1 MKRIGWML
9 ALWIGLLIIES
20 WMGAKMVYAE
30 PLTPQTIVKKQIE
43 NLPTDDVEQ
52 YWHRLQ
58 KEYGGY
64 FPENQS
70 PSVFTMFSQM
80 GGEGGYSIDSFLK
93 GLAKFFFHELLHN
106 GRLLG
111 TIIILTVFSMILEN
125 LQNAFEQN
133 TVSRVGYAI
142 SYMVLIII
150 AINSFSVAVGYAK
163 EAISDM
169 VQFMMA
175 MIPLILALL
184 ASAGNITSVAMF
196 HPMIIFM
203 INVIGTLI
211 YTVIFPLLFFSA
223 VLSIVSSFSERYQ
236 ISQLA
241 QLLRN
246 LSLGLLGVVLT
257 VFLGVISVQGA
268 TGAVTDGI
276 TIRTAKYVTGNFV
289 PVVGR
294 MISDATDTVV
304 GASLLVKN
312 AVGMAGVAI
321 IILLCAFP
329 AIKIFTLALIYNVS
343 AAIMQPLGNSP
354 IISCLST
361 IGKSLIFIFAALAAV
376 GLMFFLAITIIITAG
391 NISVMIR

>member
-1 MKRIGWML
+1 MIRNNWIITVGFFFIFYFIGTL
-9 ALWIGLLIIES
+9 T
-20 WMGAKMVYAE
+20 VQAE
-30 PLTPQTIVKKQIE
+30 PVIANEIVKKQIE
-43 NLPTDDVEQ
+43 QLPTDDVEQ
-52 YWHRLQ
+52 YWNNLQ
-58 KEYGGY
+58 KQYGGY
-64 FPENQS
+64 FPDNKA
-70 PSVFTMFSQM
+70 PNLFDLFSG
-80 GGEGGYSIDSFLK
+80 GGEGFSIEGFLT
-93 GLAKFFFHELLHN
+93 GLLRFFFHELLYN
-106 GRLLG
+106 GKLLG

-133 TVSRVGYAI
+133 TVSRVAYAI

-150 AINSFSVAVGYAK
+150 AVNSFAVAIDYARG
-163 EAISDM
+163 AITNM
-169 VQFMMA
+169 VNFMIA

-184 ASAGNITSVAMF
+184 ASSGNLTSVAMF
-196 HPMIIFM
+196 HPLIVFM
-203 INVIGTLI
+203 INIIGTLI
-211 YTVIFPLLFFSA
+211 YAVIFPLIFLSA

-246 LSLGLLGVVLT
+246 ISLGLLGVFLT

-294 MISDATDTVV
+294 MISDAADTVV

-312 AVGMAGVAI
+312 AVGLAGVV
-321 IILLCAFP
+321 IILLLSAFP
-329 AIKIFTLALIYNVS
+329 AIKILSLALIYNFS

-354 IISCLST
+354 IISCLNT
-361 IGKSLIFIFAALAAV
+361 IGKSLIFVFAALASV
-376 GLMFFLAITIIITAG
+376 GLMFFLAITIIIAAG

>member
-1 MKRIGWML
+1 MNKYKIVIG
-9 ALWIGLLIIES
+9 IGVLVICFLIGHPPVS
-20 WMGAKMVYAE
+20 AAPDADG
-30 PLTPQTIVKKQIE
+30 LVKQQIDQ
-43 NLPTDDVEQ
+43 LPTEEVEQ
-52 YWHRLQ
+52 YWNQLQ
-58 KEYGGY
+58 QQYGGY
-64 FPENQS
+64 FPENKAPELFDLITGQ
-70 PSVFTMFSQM
+70 
-80 GGEGGYSIDSFLK
+80 GEGFTVSNFLK
-93 GLAKFFFHELLHN
+93 GLLKFFLHEILYN
-106 GRLLG
+106 GKLLG
-111 TIIILTVFSMILEN
+111 TIIVLTVFSMILEN

-150 AINSFSVAVGYAK
+150 AVNSFSVAVNYAK
-163 EAISDM
+163 DAITDM
-169 VQFMMA
+169 VNFMIA

-184 ASAGNITSVAMF
+184 ASSGNITSVAMF
-196 HPMIIFM
+196 HPLIIFM
-203 INVIGTLI
+203 INIIGTMI
-211 YTVIFPLLFFSA
+211 YAVIFPLIFFSA

-236 ISQLA
+236 VSQLA

-246 LSLGLLGVVLT
+246 VSLGLLGVLLT

-289 PVVGR
+289 PIVGR
-294 MISDATDTVV
+294 MISDAADTVV

-312 AVGMAGVAI
+312 AVGLAGVVI

-329 AIKIFTLALIYNVS
+329 AIKILSLALIYNF
-343 AAIMQPLGNSP
+343 AAAVMQPLGNSP
-354 IISCLST
+354 IITCLST
-361 IGKSLIFIFAALAAV
+361 IGKSLIFIFAALASV